1 MMRIISVVGIRS
13 QYIKICAI
21 QRMLKKMNITENQ
34 LEMIYINSGQHYDY
48 VLSSGFIS
56 ELGIFFD
63 KTVTYET
70 NDPMLIFSEMIYKLS
85 NLFLEYNSEKKVDY
99 VMCFGDAN
107 TTMATAIAASKCGI
121 KLIHVEAG
129 LRLNDLNSPEE
140 GNRIVAD
147 HLSSFLFVS
156 NRADLINLKK
166 EGLID
171 KSIFVGDIIYDLVL
185 QIQDELTNKKIIY
198 LDEDNNYRTYKKTN
212 FILASMHR
220 KENIRDGC
228 LEELFKAFSAIDSH
242 ILFIAHPSVMKRI
255 SNIKYDKERITISR
269 QIPYISVLN
278 CITKCRFLIT
288 DSGAFQREAYYLTK
302 RCLIRQDIAFWQHL
316 CDIGAHMNIGKNAN
330 DIICGIHEI
339 ENRINQVYPHTDYF
353 GNGHAVEGIIRFLLR

>member
-1 MMRIISVVGIRS
+1 MRIISVVGIRS

-21 QRMLKKMNITENQ
+21 QRMLKKISVFENQ

-56 ELGIFFD
+56 ELGIHFD
-63 KTVTYET
+63 QTITYNT
-70 NDPMLIFSEMIYKLS
+70 IDPIQIFTEMIYRLS
-85 NLFLEYNSEKKVDY
+85 NIFLEYNCEKKVDY

-107 TTMATAIAASKCGI
+107 TTMAAAIAASKCGI
-121 KLIHVEAG
+121 KLVHVEAG
-129 LRLNDLNSPEE
+129 LRLKDLNSPEE

-147 HLSSFLFVS
+147 HLASYLFVS
-156 NRADLINLKK
+156 NRSDLLNLER

-185 QIQDELTNKKIIY
+185 QIQEEFNNQEIQY
-198 LDEDNNYRTYKKTN
+198 LDEDNKYKTYNKTN

-228 LEELFKAFSAIDSH
+228 LEELFDSFSAIEHD
-242 ILFIAHPSVMKRI
+242 ILFIAHPSVMEKI
-255 SNIKYDKERITISR
+255 ANIKYDKNKITISR
-269 QIPYISVLN
+269 QIPYISALH
-278 CITKCRFLIT
+278 CIAKCRYLIT
-288 DSGAFQREAYYLTK
+288 DSGAFQREAYYLSK

-316 CDIGAHMNIGKNAN
+316 CDIGAHLNIGKSAEE
-330 DIICGIHEI
+330 IVCGINEI
-339 ENRINQVYPHTDYF
+339 EKRITREYPHTDHF
-353 GNGHAVEGIIRFLLR
+353 GNGHAVEGIIQFLLR